1 MLHMLNNLPMDNSKD
16 SSKEESLYRK
26 WDISISMKK
35 KIKLTKM
42 VNNKLSECNNYKK
55 IHLLKYSITPIQT
68 PNLHFNMPTLINT
81 MKIIKNNNLATIKML
96 LEDSNKLQESS
107 TRIKSFKNSKLKV
120 SPQVLCNNWEKT
132 IKEK

>member
-1 MLHMLNNLPMDNSKD
+1 
-16 SSKEESLYRK
+16 
-26 WDISISMKK
+26 MKK

-55 IHLLKYSITPIQT
+55 IHLLKYSTTPIQT

-96 LEDSNKLQESS
+96 LEDLNKLQESS
-107 TRIKSFKNSKLKV
+107 TRIKSFKNSKLKA
-120 SPQVLCNNWEKT
+120 
-132 IKEK
+132 